1 MHACSPVQSG
11 FGIAVAAAPLNENAM
26 EQQLK
31 EDGMG
36 RCKGNDAKRRF
47 SVEKEDLT
55 AVIIKRK
62 HQSSIRKLLV
72 HPAAV

>member
-1 MHACSPVQSG
+1 MHAVQFG

-36 RCKGNDAKRRF
+36 WDEAKETTQRGGFRWRRM
-47 SVEKEDLT
+47 
-55 AVIIKRK
+55 I
-62 HQSSIRKLLV
+62 
-72 HPAAV
+72 